1 MTHRTDVPAVDI
13 FQHKVELI
21 ETRPQRDNLLMDG
34 RAVEPLLEESVRNI
48 LRNRVLEH
56 TARRSA
62 SVNPGDLAVNVN
74 HRPVN
79 PLLLLEGEI
88 FVLQQ
93 DRNRRQHTVLRHPHE
108 VGAEAEG

>member
-1 MTHRTDVPAVDI
+1 
-13 FQHKVELI
+13 
-21 ETRPQRDNLLMDG
+21 MDG
-34 RAVEPLLEESVRNI
+34 GAVEPLLEESVRNI